1 MQINETTKQSF
12 RAMRRAMLAA
22 ALVGAACAPAWAE
35 APYPNRPIKLVVAFA
50 PGGGSDFIARLLS
63 QKLGEKLGQ
72 PVVVENRPGA
82 GGNLGASTA
91 LKAPAD
97 GYTLLLAAASYTVNP
112 ALYKLTFD
120 PLKDITPIAQL
131 ARGPFLIAVNPEVPA
146 KNLKDLV
153 NLAKKEPNKLSYASA
168 GTGSIVHIA
177 TEYFLD
183 ATGAQIMHVPYK
195 GTSPALTDTIA
206 GQTQVVFGTVAST
219 LPFAKSGQLRV
230 LAVTTPGRLAALP
243 DVPTTAEAG
252 FPNYAVT
259 NWHGIIGPK
268 GIPQDI
274 VAKLNKAVNESL
286 RAPGMDKAL
295 SSDGLMPA
303 GGTPVEFG
311 ELLAQETARWQALVT
326 KRNIK
331 VE

>member
-131 ARGPFLIAVNPEVPA
+131 ARG
-146 KNLKDLV
+146 
-153 NLAKKEPNKLSYASA
+153 
-168 GTGSIVHIA
+168 
-177 TEYFLD
+177 
-183 ATGAQIMHVPYK
+183 
-195 GTSPALTDTIA
+195 
-206 GQTQVVFGTVAST
+206 
-219 LPFAKSGQLRV
+219 R
-230 LAVTTPGRLAALP
+230 
-243 DVPTTAEAG
+243 
-252 FPNYAVT
+252 
-259 NWHGIIGPK
+259 
-268 GIPQDI
+268 
-274 VAKLNKAVNESL
+274 
-286 RAPGMDKAL
+286 
-295 SSDGLMPA
+295 SSS
-303 GGTPVEFG
+303 
-311 ELLAQETARWQALVT
+311 R
-326 KRNIK
+326 
-331 VE
+331 